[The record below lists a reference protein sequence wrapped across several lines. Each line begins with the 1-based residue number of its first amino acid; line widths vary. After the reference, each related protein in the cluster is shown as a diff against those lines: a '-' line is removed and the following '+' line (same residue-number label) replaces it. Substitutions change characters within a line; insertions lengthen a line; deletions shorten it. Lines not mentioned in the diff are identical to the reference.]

1 MTGQQLRKELTAVDF
16 GVKPTDREIPD
27 GIAQGIIRF
36 IARKHGITVDMEAL
50 SSGSFEEGDAE
61 SAATPSAPAEAQEQP
76 EPAAE
81 AAAVV
86 PSELHV
92 LRKLT
97 LEDVPKEAIERQAR
111 QMQGAAGSGTPRPKR
126 RGPSARRGDN
136 RRHEHTQEQIKK
148 KEGVVLLPAA
158 ITVKEFAEK
167 AGVQVPKV
175 VAALL
180 KNGVMATINQTID
193 YDTAAIVAAELEVTV
208 AKEEVVT
215 VEHLFK
221 GNLTELIKDEP
232 ERLVPRAPIV
242 VVMGHVDHG
251 KTRLL
256 DAIRHTNVMGG
267 EAGGITQ
274 HIGAYQVIWKNPKT
288 KENSP
293 LTFIDTPGH
302 EAFTVMRSRGAKVA
316 DIAILV
322 VAADDSVK
330 PQTVEA
336 INIIK
341 AAKLPFVVAINKIDK
356 PGADVQRVRS
366 DLSQHGVISD
376 EWGGDVPMVEISAKE
391 NKNIDKLL
399 DTMLIVADIN
409 ADSIKADPGRPAAGT
424 VIEAHVDKGA
434 GPVATILVQTGT
446 LRVNDPIIINGELYG
461 KVRALKN
468 HRGEMIEAAPPSTPA
483 RILGFKIAPQ
493 VGDVLDVSRSAG
505 ALHVDVRSKKSQQT
519 GAENQTVVAAVEEDE
534 ENKKKILNIVIKADT
549 LGSLEAIVGSL
560 DGMKHD
566 EVGVKIIGK
575 GLGNI
580 TADDVSRAQTS
591 GGVVFAFSVTTT
603 PNSFEMI
610 QSNNVPFYQFN
621 IIYDLLD
628 KVKEEL
634 EKLLSAE
641 VITTELG
648 IFKVMAIFRTD
659 KNAMIV
665 GGRVESGK
673 LQKNT
678 KARVK
683 RAGEIVGVGKVSA
696 LQSGKQSMNE
706 IPQGNECGLQF
717 EGKLKIEEGDVLEV
731 YKEEQKIKKLVLK
744 K

>member
-1 MTGQQLRKELTAVDF
+1 MNVSELARQLKIHPQKLLQILPEFGFDIGARAVKIDDRVATQIQREWKRIKFVLERREQEEREKQKELEKEQRKTTGATVFIPAVLTVREFAERLQIPVNKIIIELMKNGILAAQNENIDHNTAMIVAEELGF
-16 GVKPTDREIPD
+16 AVKEEKAETGVTQNVHLD
-27 GIAQGIIRF
+27 GLA
-36 IARKHGITVDMEAL
+36 EAL
-50 SSGSFEEGDAE
+50 TTDA
-61 SAATPSAPAEAQEQP
+61 
-76 EPAAE
+76 
-81 AAAVV
+81 V
-86 PSELHV
+86 
-92 LRKLT
+92 
-97 LEDVPKEAIERQAR
+97 
-111 QMQGAAGSGTPRPKR
+111 TPRP
-126 RGPSARRGDN
+126 PV
-136 RRHEHTQEQIKK
+136 I
-148 KEGVVLLPAA
+148 
-158 ITVKEFAEK
+158 
-167 AGVQVPKV
+167 
-175 VAALL
+175 
-180 KNGVMATINQTID
+180 
-193 YDTAAIVAAELEVTV
+193 
-208 AKEEVVT
+208 
-215 VEHLFK
+215 
-221 GNLTELIKDEP
+221 
-232 ERLVPRAPIV
+232 

-256 DAIRHTNVMGG
+256 DVIRHTDVMGG

-274 HIGAYQVIWKNPKT
+274 HIGAYQVEWKNPKT
-288 KENSP
+288 KEKSP

-356 PGADVQRVRS
+356 PGADVKRVRS
-366 DLSQHGVISD
+366 DLSQHGIISD

-409 ADSIKADPGRPAAGT
+409 AAAIKADPSRAAAGT

-493 VGDVLDVSRSAG
+493 VGDVLDVGKAEG
-505 ALHVDVRSKKSQQT
+505 AEHVDVRSKKSQQT
-519 GAENQTVVAAVEEDE
+519 GAEKQTVAVQVNEDE
-534 ENKKKILNIVIKADT
+534 ENKKKILNVVVKTDT
-549 LGSLEAIVGSL
+549 LGSLEAIIGSL
-560 DGMKHD
+560 ESMKHD

-580 TADDVSRAQTS
+580 TADDVSRASTA
-591 GGVVFAFSVTTT
+591 GGVVFAFNVTTT

-610 QSNNVPFYQFN
+610 QSTNVPFFQFDV
-621 IIYDLLD
+621 IYDLLD

-634 EKLLSAE
+634 GKLLTAE

-648 IFKVMAIFRTD
+648 IFKVLAIFRTD

-673 LQKNT
+673 LLKGS
-678 KARVK
+678 KARIK
-683 RAGEIVGVGKVSA
+683 RVGEIIGLGKITA

-731 YKEEQKIKKLVLK
+731 YKEEQKIKKLVLQK
-744 K
+744 